1 MHTSEP
7 RETSLFA
14 CAGIALFRA
23 AVQPLGDAAPTAPP
37 FAPGD
42 DQDSQLAY
50 LRAAAEDSALCEA
63 IAVSSP
69 SLAGTLGRVRRGD
82 RIKPKDIRSAVS
94 ALLRYRLRREGRAT
108 PFGLMAGV
116 AEAEFAPSASVTWG
130 ADHRKAVQPD
140 TGWLLDVVKR
150 LEQQPDTLAHA
161 RVVRND
167 LCYLRGDRLV
177 LPFVP
182 ARGGREPGGTG
193 NAKEVSIRYTE
204 PVRLVWE
211 STQVPLPYGE
221 VSGKIAA
228 QYPDVPRETTAKL
241 LCALV
246 AHEMLL
252 TDVRP
257 PMDCADPLGYVLER
271 LSRRDGAPRQEQ
283 DPAAPLF
290 AVQRGLADFAAA
302 PLGEGAP
309 LWTAVTRQMRSLHD
323 AEQLVQVDLG
333 IDVDVRL
340 PRAVATEVEQAAHGL
355 WRCAAPGAS
364 RGHLRQF
371 HTDFVE
377 RYGTE
382 QMVPLKE
389 VLDPDLGLGAPAGY
403 LIPVSDRLPA
413 PADTAPAPRDRLL
426 QGLAQEAL
434 RTGTREVVL
443 DEALIDELADGE
455 GQGPPAS
462 FELLA
467 HLLADSVT
475 ALDEGDFRCVV
486 VGASQLAGSFS
497 GRFASLLPRASQ
509 QFTDILRE
517 VPPGGDATLTGQLKF
532 PTFRSRGG
540 NVTRVPQWLERT
552 LAVGVFADPS
562 DRNVLRLDDLALAA
576 DLDRLF
582 VVSLRDGRRI
592 TPGIPC
598 MVASEW
604 NMPNAARLLHELGT
618 YDARVPFW
626 NWGQAKSLAYLPRIR
641 YGRTVL
647 ASARWHVKYTEL
659 TRPTPDFA
667 TWQTRFLRW
676 KDRWGVPDRVLAGVA
691 DNRMPLDLS
700 EPAHQELL
708 RQQLRRH
715 EDTVVEETPAGGEFG
730 VGWLAD
736 RSTSAPTAGR
746 THEIAF
752 TLTSREAPPR
762 GPEAPVRGMDST
774 HGRTAYLPGEEWF
787 YAKVYSSTDRQDEL
801 IAHQLPRLVEALPE
815 SVDRWFFVRYRDP
828 DPHLRIRLHTRRA
841 DGAAPLLAAVCAWG
855 RDLRRA
861 GLSGRLVLDTYEP
874 ETRRYGGPDVM
885 AAAEHAFCADSRA
898 VMEQLAATLG
908 TSDADRS
915 LLAAANYADLVRRLL
930 GAEEGESWIIANI
943 DRTAHHSAFTERR
956 DRAMALI
963 DPTSGWSA
971 LRALGHGDAVLA
983 SWDRRGEDLRGYG
996 DALRRSSAAGRLTTS
1011 LNGVVHSLLHMHHNR
1026 LAGIDREAE
1035 GKSYALLRG
1044 ATRAHHQRGLVTR

>member
-1 MHTSEP
+1 MPS
-7 RETSLFA
+7 
-14 CAGIALFRA
+14 
-23 AVQPLGDAAPTAPP
+23 APP
-37 FAPGD
+37 FVPGD
-42 DQDSQLAY
+42 VRAAGAQLAY
-50 LRAAAEDSALCEA
+50 LRAAVEDRELCEA

-69 SLAGTLGRVRRGD
+69 SLAGTLSRVRLGD

-130 ADHRKAVQPD
+130 EKHRKAVQPD
-140 TGWLLDVVKR
+140 MGWLLEVVKR
-150 LEQQPDTLAHA
+150 VEQQPDALAHA
-161 RVVRND
+161 RLVRND
-167 LCYLRGDRLV
+167 LCYVRGDRLV

-193 NAKEVSIRYTE
+193 NAKEISIRYTE
-204 PVRLVWE
+204 PVRIAWE
-211 STQVPLPYGE
+211 SARVPLPYGE
-221 VSGKIAA
+221 VSDKISA
-228 QYPDVPRETTAKL
+228 QYPDVPQETTAKL

-257 PMDCADPLGYVLER
+257 PMDCTDPLGYVLER
-271 LSRRDGAPRQEQ
+271 LARRSGAPPQEQ
-283 DPAAPLF
+283 DPAAPLL

-302 PLGEGAP
+302 PLGEGTPA
-309 LWTAVTRQMRSLHD
+309 WTAVTRQMRSLHE

-333 IDVDVRL
+333 IDAEVRL
-340 PRAVATEVEQAAHGL
+340 PGVVATEVERAAHVL
-355 WRCAAPGAS
+355 WRCAAPAAA

-377 RYGTE
+377 RYGTD
-382 QMVPLKE
+382 QMVAVKE

-413 PADTAPAPRDRLL
+413 PADTTPTPRDRLL

-434 RTGTREVVL
+434 RTGAREVVV
-443 DEALIDELADGE
+443 DEALADELADGGE
-455 GQGPPAS
+455 GPPPAS

-467 HLLADSVT
+467 HLLADSLP

-497 GRFASLLPRASQ
+497 GRFASLLPRAGQ
-509 QFTDILRE
+509 QFTDILRDLSAAE
-517 VPPGGDATLTGQLKF
+517 GTTLRGQLKF

-540 NVTRVPQWLERT
+540 NVTRVPQWLDHALT
-552 LAVGVFADPS
+552 VGVFADPS
-562 DRNVLRLDDLALAA
+562 DRKVLRLDDLALAA
-576 DLDRLF
+576 DLDGLY
-582 VVSLRDGRRI
+582 VMSLKDGRRV

-604 NMPNAARLLHELGT
+604 NMPNAARLLHELST
-618 YDARVPFW
+618 YETRVPFW
-626 NWGQAKSLAYLPRIR
+626 NWGQARSLAYLPRVR

-647 ASARWHVKYTEL
+647 ASARWHVKHTDL
-659 TRPTPDFA
+659 ARPTADFA
-667 TWQTRFLRW
+667 TWRTRFLRW

-700 EPAHQELL
+700 DPAHQELL

-736 RSTSAPTAGR
+736 RGASVPTAGR

-752 TLTSREAPPR
+752 TLTGREAPPR
-762 GPEAPVRGMDST
+762 RAAAPARVMDSA
-774 HGRTAYLPGEEWF
+774 HPRTAFLPGEEWF
-787 YAKVYSSTDRQDEL
+787 YAKVYSSADRQDEL
-801 IAHQLPRLVEALPE
+801 IAHQLPRLIEALPHA
-815 SVDRWFFVRYRDP
+815 VDRWFFVRYRDP
-828 DPHLRIRLHTRRA
+828 DPHLRIRLHMARA
-841 DGAAPLLAAVCAWG
+841 EGAAPLLAAVRDWA

-861 GLSGRLVLDTYEP
+861 GLAGRLVLDTYEP
-874 ETRRYGGPDVM
+874 ETSRYGGPDVM
-885 AAAEHAFCADSRA
+885 TAAEHAFCADSRA
-898 VMEQLAATLG
+898 VMEQLAATPG
-908 TSDADRS
+908 TNDTDRP

-930 GAEEGESWIIANI
+930 GADAGERWIIANI
-943 DRTAHHSAFTERR
+943 ERTAHHAAFTGCR
-956 DRAMALI
+956 DTAMALI
-963 DPTSGWSA
+963 DPAAGWPA
-971 LRALGHGDAVLA
+971 LRALGHGGAVLD
-983 SWDRRGEDLRGYG
+983 SWDRRGDHLRGYG
-996 DALRRSSAAGRLTTS
+996 EALRAAAESGRLTTG
-1011 LNGVVHSLLHMHHNR
+1011 LDGVVHSLLHMHHNR

-1044 ATRAHHQRGLVTR
+1044 ATRAHHQRGLAAR